1 MLATASPWAAMNL
14 LELPPIS
21 APLPWQGEAWN
32 RLQEQLE
39 SGQLP
44 HALMLAGP
52 ADIGKARL
60 ALALARLLLCH
71 APVAGHN
78 CGTCP
83 GCRYSQSGSHGDFR
97 WLQPEGK
104 SKVIKI
110 EQVRDAVAFAFR
122 TAGFGSRKVLVLAPA
137 EAMTTNAA
145 NALLKCLEE
154 PAGDTHIIL
163 ACERL
168 QGVPATV
175 RSRCQL
181 LKLPLPPATQ
191 CLPWLDHLTGTREAS
206 AELLH
211 LAAGMPLRA
220 ERLYRESGSDSL
232 QARHAGLRALA
243 AGEPAVA
250 RVASLF
256 SQLDLALALEEIAL
270 FLQQH
275 LRQQCAATLP
285 DCRDHF
291 HLLDRLQKLRGAVAA
306 GSNPNPQLV
315 LESALMGLRDCFG
328 KPQGNATMATRTGG
342 MQT

>member
-1 MLATASPWAAMNL
+1 MNL
-14 LELPPIS
+14 LELPAVS
-21 APLPWQGEAWN
+21 APLPWQTAAWN
-32 RLQEQLE
+32 QLQGQLQ
-39 SGQLP
+39 SAQLP
-44 HALMLAGP
+44 HALLLAGP

-71 APVAGHN
+71 QPEAGHN
-78 CGTCP
+78 CGNCP
-83 GCRYSQSGSHGDFR
+83 ACRYSQSGSHGDFR

-110 EQVRDAVAFAFR
+110 EQVREAIAFAFR

-154 PAGDTHIIL
+154 PAAGTHIIL

-181 LKLPLPPATQ
+181 LKLPLPSAGE
-191 CLPWLDHLTGTREAS
+191 CLPWLDHLTGSREAS
-206 AELLH
+206 AELLG
-211 LAAGMPLRA
+211 LASGMPLRA

-232 QARHAGLRALA
+232 QARQAGLQALA

-250 RVASLF
+250 AVATLF
-256 SQLDLALALEEIAL
+256 GQLDPALALEEITVFVQQYLRRQTAGSLRASRSL
-270 FLQQH
+270 F
-275 LRQQCAATLP
+275 R
-285 DCRDHF
+285 
-291 HLLDRLQKLRGAVAA
+291 LLDRLQTLRGAVAA

-315 LESALMGLRDCFG
+315 LESVLICLHDSFGERDSS
-328 KPQGNATMATRTGG
+328 ATMPT
-342 MQT
+342 

>member
-1 MLATASPWAAMNL
+1 MNL
-14 LELPPIS
+14 SELPAVS
-21 APLPWQGEAWN
+21 APLPWQSGAWG
-32 RLQEQLE
+32 RLQGQLQ

-44 HALMLAGP
+44 HALLLAGP

-71 APVAGHN
+71 RPEAGHN

-83 GCRYSQSGSHGDFR
+83 ACRYSQTGSHGDFR

-110 EQVRDAVAFAFR
+110 EQVRDAIAFAFR

-137 EAMTTNAA
+137 ETMTNSAA

-181 LKLPLPPATQ
+181 LKLPLPPVEQ
-191 CLPWLDHLTGTREAS
+191 CLPWLNHLTGSEDAS
-206 AELLH
+206 AELLR
-211 LAAGMPLRA
+211 LASGMPLRA
-220 ERLYRESGSDSL
+220 EQLYRESGSEGL
-232 QARHAGLRALA
+232 QARQAGLQALA

-250 RVASLF
+250 SVATLF
-256 SQLDLALALEEIAL
+256 GQLDPALALEEITL
-270 FLQQH
+270 FVQQY
-275 LRQQCAATLP
+275 LRRQEAGSL
-285 DCRDHF
+285 RSRRGLF
-291 HLLDRLQKLRGAVAA
+291 RLLDRLQVLRGAVVA
-306 GSNPNPQLV
+306 GSNPNPQLL
-315 LESALMGLRDCFG
+315 LEAALISLRDSFG
-328 KPQGNATMATRTGG
+328 ERGSSAKMSSRSRE
-342 MQT
+342 MQS

>member
-1 MLATASPWAAMNL
+1 MNL
-14 LELPPIS
+14 LELPPVS
-21 APLPWQGEAWN
+21 APLPWQSEVWS
-32 RLQEQLE
+32 RLQEQLAA
-39 SGQLP
+39 GQLP
-44 HALMLAGP
+44 HALLLAGP

-71 APVAGHN
+71 RPVAGHN
-78 CGTCP
+78 CGECP

-137 EAMTTNAA
+137 ESMTTNAA

-154 PAGDTHIIL
+154 PAADTHIIL
-163 ACERL
+163 ACQRL

-181 LKLPLPPATQ
+181 LKLPLPAAAE

-206 AELLH
+206 LELLQ

-220 ERLYRESGSDSL
+220 ERLYRESAVDSL
-232 QARHAGLRALA
+232 QARHAGLHSLA
-243 AGEPAVA
+243 AGEPVVA
-250 RVASLF
+250 PMVALF
-256 SQLDLALALEEIAL
+256 AQLELSVALEEIAG
-270 FLQQH
+270 FLQH
-275 LRQQCAATLP
+275 KLRQQGAAALP
-285 DCRDHF
+285 ACRVQF
-291 HLLDRLQKLRGAVAA
+291 RLLDRLQALRSAAAA

-315 LESALMGLRDCFG
+315 LESALIGLRDCFG
-328 KPQGNATMATRTGG
+328 ELRSNATITTLTGE
-342 MQT
+342 MQS

>member
-1 MLATASPWAAMNL
+1 MNL
-14 LELPPIS
+14 LELPAIS
-21 APLPWQGEAWN
+21 APLPWQGGAWS
-32 RLQEQLE
+32 RLQEQLI

-44 HALMLAGP
+44 HALLLAGP

-71 APVAGHN
+71 EPVAGHN

-83 GCRYSQSGSHGDFR
+83 ACRYSQSGSHGDFR

-110 EQVRDAVAFAFR
+110 EQVREAVAFAFR

-137 EAMTTNAA
+137 ESMTTNAA

-181 LKLPLPPATQ
+181 LKLPLPPAPE
-191 CLPWLDHLTGTREAS
+191 CLPWLDHLTGARETS
-206 AELLH
+206 AELLQ

-232 QARHAGLRALA
+232 QARQAGLRALA
-243 AGEPAVA
+243 AGEPAIGPVA
-250 RVASLF
+250 ALF
-256 SQLDLALALEEIAL
+256 NQLDLALALEEIGL

-275 LRQQCAATLP
+275 LRRQGVDTLP
-285 DCRDHF
+285 ACRDHF

-306 GSNPNPQLV
+306 GSNPNSQLV
-315 LESALMGLRDCFG
+315 LESVLIGLRDCFG
-328 KPQGNATMATRTGG
+328 KQRGSATMGTRTGET
-342 MQT
+342 QI

>member
-1 MLATASPWAAMNL
+1 MNL
-14 LELPPIS
+14 LELPPVS
-21 APLPWQGEAWN
+21 APLPWQSGAWN
-32 RLQEQLE
+32 RLQEQLTA
-39 SGQLP
+39 GQLP
-44 HALMLAGP
+44 HALLLAGP

-71 APVAGHN
+71 RPAAGHN
-78 CGTCP
+78 CGDCP
-83 GCRYSQSGSHGDFR
+83 GCRFSQSGSHGDFR

-110 EQVRDAVAFAFR
+110 EQVREAVAFAFR

-137 EAMTTNAA
+137 ETMTTNAA

-163 ACERL
+163 VCQRL

-181 LKLPLPPATQ
+181 LKMPLPPAEE
-191 CLPWLDHLTGTREAS
+191 CLPWLDHLTGTRAAS
-206 AELLH
+206 VELLQ

-220 ERLYRESGSDSL
+220 ERLYRESGVDSL
-232 QARHAGLRALA
+232 QARRAGLRSLA
-243 AGEPAVA
+243 AGEPVVA
-250 RVASLF
+250 QVVTLF
-256 SQLDLALALEEIAL
+256 SQLEPALALEEIAGFVQQQL
-270 FLQQH
+270 RLQG
-275 LRQQCAATLP
+275 ADALP
-285 DCRDHF
+285 SCRAQF
-291 HLLDRLQKLRGAVAA
+291 RLLDRLQGLRGAIAA

-315 LESALMGLRDCFG
+315 LENALIGLRGCFG
-328 KPQGNATMATRTGG
+328 ELRTNATMATLIGE